1 MSETAEKLIR
11 VRKYLKAHQLD
22 GVVLTSRSN
31 FAWLSGGGDNHVVSQ
46 SAGGAGT
53 LVVTAKETLVVA
65 NQIEIDRLSH
75 EEPLSGF
82 APKTFPWVQSLS
94 EALPKLL
101 KGKNFLSDDL
111 AASGYPEL
119 AADFVPEVRASLTEP
134 EIRRYKALGRDCS
147 VILET
152 VAHQLKKGDS
162 ELQIEADIARYALAR
177 GIQPFLIL
185 VGFDQRVLKYRHP
198 IPTNN
203 HLRNHAMLVLCGQ
216 RGGLIV
222 NLTRCV
228 HFGPISPDLVARHEA
243 TCKVEAALW
252 DATVPG
258 QTWGNA
264 LKAGIAMYK
273 TVGHAK
279 EWELHHQ
286 GGPTGYAGRDLIAT
300 PDTSV
305 VVQDKQ
311 AVAWNPSITGTK
323 SEDTFMV
330 DGDQKIALSACS
342 SEWPT
347 LTVSL
352 PKGGTYQRPAILVR

>member
-22 GVVLTSRSN
+22 GIVLTSRSN

-46 SAGGAGT
+46 SAGA

-111 AASGYPEL
+111 AAS
-119 AADFVPEVRASLTEP
+119 R
-134 EIRRYKALGRDCS
+134 
-147 VILET
+147 
-152 VAHQLKKGDS
+152 
-162 ELQIEADIARYALAR
+162 
-177 GIQPFLIL
+177 
-185 VGFDQRVLKYRHP
+185 
-198 IPTNN
+198 
-203 HLRNHAMLVLCGQ
+203 
-216 RGGLIV
+216 
-222 NLTRCV
+222 
-228 HFGPISPDLVARHEA
+228 
-243 TCKVEAALW
+243 
-252 DATVPG
+252 
-258 QTWGNA
+258 
-264 LKAGIAMYK
+264 
-273 TVGHAK
+273 
-279 EWELHHQ
+279 
-286 GGPTGYAGRDLIAT
+286 
-300 PDTSV
+300 
-305 VVQDKQ
+305 Q

-330 DGDQKIALSACS
+330 DGDQKVALSACS